1 MLGRLCECAQQ
12 YAAFKSHN
20 QLHVVLAL
28 SPQEKSKKYLLPV
41 YARLN

>member
-20 QLHVVLAL
+20 QLHVMCAL
-28 SPQEKSKKYLLPV
+28 SPQEKSKNISSTFMLQ
-41 YARLN
+41 LN